1 MQNYIDEFEN
11 QTRATKKLQES
22 KSRKILSCWR
32 TKANE
37 NKHLR
42 PDKQT
47 TKVANKDF
55 DLENGNK
62 SLDEAEYGKMME
74 DLALEFLRVL
84 LYIDLGCLTF
94 AVQDFTKIL

>member
-1 MQNYIDEFEN
+1 M
-11 QTRATKKLQES
+11 
-22 KSRKILSCWR
+22 SCWR
-32 TKANE
+32 AKANE

-42 PDKQT
+42 LDKKT
-47 TKVANKDF
+47 SKVANKDF

-94 AVQDFTKIL
+94 AVQDFAKIL

>member
-1 MQNYIDEFEN
+1 M
-11 QTRATKKLQES
+11 
-22 KSRKILSCWR
+22 
-32 TKANE
+32 
-37 NKHLR
+37 R